1 MTKHTQSKS
10 LAAPKVPVEVKAYA
24 GTPTSGDVVGAFD
37 DFMQAFDAFK
47 ETNDERLAQIENRVS
62 ADVVT
67 TEKMTRIERA
77 MDRQQSRMDE
87 LLLKGKRPNLAG
99 ASGNP
104 SDHLEHK
111 QAFHAY
117 VRHGSET
124 NLKAL
129 ETKAW
134 SASSLPDGGFL
145 VPEELETEISRRL
158 SLVSPI
164 RSIAGIKQVSGSI
177 YKRPFAIN
185 GAEAG
190 WVGETD
196 PRPETQTP
204 TLEQLDFPTMELY
217 AMPAA
222 TATLLDDA
230 ATDVDQWIAEEVETA
245 FAEQE
250 GAAFINGDGA
260 NKPRGFLDYP
270 TVQEDNWTWGSLGY
284 VPTGVA
290 GDFSATDPFDTF
302 IFMTYA
308 LRAPYRQ
315 NASWVMNRSIQSFV
329 RRFKDANGNYIWQ
342 PPTGP
347 GAQASILNYPIV
359 EAEDMPDL
367 GRDSMSVAFG
377 DFSRGYL
384 IVDRLGVRVLRDPFS
399 KKPFVLFYTTKRVG
413 GGVLDYNAIK
423 LMKFGTA

>member
-1 MTKHTQSKS
+1 MSKTGS
-10 LAAPKVPVEVKAYA
+10 KKCAVEVKAHT
-24 GTPTSGDVVGAFD
+24 GIPTSLDVVEAFD
-37 DFMQAFDAFK
+37 DFMHAFDAFK
-47 ETNDERLAQIENRVS
+47 ETNDERLSQIERQVG

-67 TEKMTRIERA
+67 VEKMNRIERSL
-77 MDRQQSRMDE
+77 DSQQNRVDD
-87 LLLKGKRPNLAG
+87 LLLKTKRPALGQSN
-99 ASGNP
+99 ASLP
-104 SDHLEHK
+104 DMLEHK
-111 QAFHAY
+111 RAFHSY
-117 VRHGSET
+117 VRHGSEG
-124 NLKAL
+124 NLKSL
-129 ETKAW
+129 EAKAW
-134 SASSLPDGGFL
+134 SVSSLPDGGYL

-164 RSIAGIKQVSGSI
+164 RSIAGIKQVTGSL

-196 PRPETQTP
+196 PRAETLTP
-204 TLEQLDFPTMELY
+204 TLEQLEFPTMELY

-222 TATLLDDA
+222 TATLLDDS

-250 GAAFINGDGA
+250 GVAFISGDGV

-270 TVQEDNWTWGSLGY
+270 TILEQSWSWGSLGY
-284 VPTGVA
+284 IPTGA
-290 GDFSATDPFDTF
+290 SGDFSPTDPFDTF
-302 IFMTYA
+302 IYLTYA

-315 NASWVMNRSIQSFV
+315 NAVWVMNRTVQAFA
-329 RRFKDANGNYIWQ
+329 RRFKDADGNYIWQ
-342 PPTGP
+342 PPTGA
-347 GAQASILNYPIV
+347 GVQASILNHPIV
-359 EAEDMPDL
+359 EAEDMPDATP
-367 GRDSMSVAFG
+367 DSMSIAFG
-377 DFSRGYL
+377 DFNRGYL

-423 LMKFGTA
+423 LMKFGTS